1 MTDTTELSKAYEP
14 TEVEARRYAFWLE
27 RNYFRAEAPSDK
39 PPFSIVLPPPN
50 VTGSL
55 HIGHALTATIQDIL
69 TRWKRMSGFNALWLP
84 GTDHAGIATQMVV
97 EKELKKTEGKSRH
110 DLGRE
115 AFLERVWEWKGKFG
129 DRIGEQH
136 RYLGASLD
144 WSRER
149 FTMDEQS
156 SAAVREVFVRLYEE
170 GLMYRA
176 QKLINWCPSCRTA
189 LSDLEV
195 EHQEKNGSIWHIRY
209 PVKDSDR
216 TLTVATTRPE
226 TMLGDTAVAVHP
238 EDERYQDLIGKHVV
252 LPLSGREI
260 PIIADGELV
269 DPKFGTGVVKV
280 TPAHD
285 FNDYQTGLRHK
296 LPMLS
301 ILDDAARMTKE
312 TGKYTGTDRFDARKQ
327 VLADLQELGLLEKEE
342 PHKLSVGTCQRCT
355 TVVEPRLSPQWF
367 VKIEPLAKPAI
378 EAVEQGRTKFVP
390 ESWTNTYFHWM
401 RNIHDWCVSRQ
412 LWWGHQIPA
421 YYCTACSPRLG
432 DDTDLPLDAAT
443 VKVGGVDFARAE
455 PIVAREQPTSCPK
468 CGGATFI
475 QDPDVL
481 DTWFSSALWPFSTL
495 GWPRNTPDLQTFYPT
510 SVMETGHDII
520 FFWVARMM
528 MMGLHFMGDVPFRT
542 VYLHAMVRDEK
553 GEKMSKTKGN
563 VIDPLDV
570 ILGASLDKLAPTLKN
585 KFPQGMPA
593 FGADALR
600 FTLASLTQQGRDIK
614 LSMDR
619 LAGYKAF
626 CNKLWNASR
635 FALMNMGEFTL
646 DERPLKARPLT
657 LADRWILSR
666 LQRATTEARASLE
679 TYGFAEAASTLYQ
692 FLWAEFCDW
701 YIELAKGSLYGTDE
715 QAKDSARAVL
725 VYSLDRILRLLH
737 PFMPFITEEIWQKLP
752 MSRPVDSIMIASYPE
767 PDADLVD
774 EAAEAEMAPVIATIE
789 GLRTLR
795 GESNLSPATKVKAV
809 VQSPDARTRELL
821 ERWRAYLMP
830 LAGLSEVEI
839 GAPGTKPPQAAAF
852 VGTNLEIYVPLA
864 GLIDLDAERD
874 RLRKE
879 IARAEQEAAG
889 VLRKLENPN
898 FVAKAPPDVVEK
910 DRARVEELK
919 ERKAKLQDHL
929 QRIAPEPAM
938 PAAPPSES
946 STPTESVEPTE
957 ADIATEADVATE
969 PTTPPGSA
977 APLETTPPVEGGTEY
992 ETLAESTEEEEAAVA
1007 PAEEKAAPD
1016 AEAEGNVD
1024 LAEELKDELD
1034 AAGGVAEAADPQV
1047 QDALE
1052 KLRAG
1057 TKEGLSPADHH
1068 DLGVAYM
1075 SMGLV
1080 DDAMREFNTA
1090 RAGGDAREAPAAAQV
1105 DAEPEQTVASTA
1117 KAVVKAA
1124 LAAVKKASSI
1134 AKDTVVDAVSAS
1146 DEDEEPA
1153 APAKARPAKKAA
1165 GKKARAAAT
1174 KAPVKAT
1181 GAKGAVTKAPA
1192 KGAAKKAAAKK
1203 APAKGAAKK
1212 ASTQKAAAKK
1222 APAKGAAK
1230 KASTQQAA
1238 AKKAPAKAA
1247 SKKASA
1253 QKAAAKKAPAK
1264 AASKKASAQK
1274 AAAKKASA
1282 KGSAKKAATKK
1293 GAAKKVAAA
1302 SKKPVK
1308 KAAGRK
1314 APAKKRTGAKPK
1326 ARAKARR

>member
-14 TEVEARRYAFWLE
+14 TEVEARLYAFWLE
-27 RNYFRAEAPSDK
+27 RDYFRAAATSDK
-39 PPFSIVLPPPN
+39 PAFSIVLPPPN

-110 DLGRE
+110 DIGRE
-115 AFLERVWEWKGKFG
+115 AFLKRVWEWKGKYG
-129 DRIGEQH
+129 ARIGEQH
-136 RYLGASLD
+136 RFLGASLD

-149 FTMDEQS
+149 FTMDEPS

-195 EHQEKNGSIWHIRY
+195 EHEEKNGSIWHIRY
-209 PVKDSDR
+209 PIKGSDR

-226 TMLGDTAVAVHP
+226 TMLGDTAVAIHP
-238 EDERYQDLIGKHVV
+238 EDERYVGLAGQLVV
-252 LPLSGREI
+252 LPLTGREI
-260 PIIADGELV
+260 PIVADAELV

-296 LPMLS
+296 LPMVS
-301 ILDDAARMTKE
+301 ILDEAARMTKD
-312 TGKYTGTDRFDARKQ
+312 TGKYAGMDRFEARKA
-327 VLADLQELGLLEKEE
+327 VLADLQEQGLLEKEE
-342 PHKLSVGTCQRCT
+342 PHKLSIGACQRCT

-367 VKIEPLAKPAI
+367 IKIEPLARPAI

-390 ESWTNTYFHWM
+390 EAWTNTYFHWM

-421 YYCTACSPRLG
+421 YYCTSCSPRQG
-432 DDTDLPLDAAT
+432 DDTDLPLDAPT

-455 PIVAREQPTSCPK
+455 PIVARTMPESCPK
-468 CGGATFI
+468 CGGKSFI
-475 QDPDVL
+475 QDSDVL

-495 GWPRNTPDLQTFYPT
+495 GWPRDTAELKTFYPT

-553 GEKMSKTKGN
+553 GEKMSKVKGN

-570 ILGASLDKLAPTLKN
+570 ILGAKPEQLNATLKN

-635 FALMNMGEFTL
+635 FALMNMGGYQYDGRSPKEL
-646 DERPLKARPLT
+646 PLT

-666 LQRATTEARASLE
+666 LQRATTEASASLE
-679 TYGFAEAASTLYQ
+679 VYGFAEAASTLYQ
-692 FLWAEFCDW
+692 FLWAELCDW
-701 YIELAKGSLYGTDE
+701 YIELAKGSLYGEDPA
-715 QAKDSARAVL
+715 AKDTTRAVL
-725 VYSLDRILRLLH
+725 VYALDRVLRLIH

-752 MSRPVDSIMIASYPE
+752 MTRPTESIMIAPYPT
-767 PDADLVD
+767 PDTALVD
-774 EAAEAEMAPVIATIE
+774 EAAELEMAPVIAAIE
-789 GLRTLR
+789 GLRTIR

-821 ERWRAYLMP
+821 ERWRGYLLP
-830 LAGLSEVEI
+830 LAGLSDVQV
-839 GAPGTKPPQAAAF
+839 GPPGPKPPQAAAF
-852 VGTNLEIYVPLA
+852 MATNLEIYVPLA
-864 GLIDLDAERD
+864 GLVDLDAERD

-879 IARAEQEAAG
+879 MARSEQEAASI
-889 VLRKLENPN
+889 LRKLENPN

-910 DRARVEELK
+910 DRARVQELK
-919 ERKAKLQDHL
+919 ERKAKLEDHL
-929 QRIAPEPAM
+929 QRIAPEPSM
-938 PAAPPSES
+938 PENL
-946 STPTESVEPTE
+946 PTESSST
-957 ADIATEADVATE
+957 
-969 PTTPPGSA
+969 
-977 APLETTPPVEGGTEY
+977 
-992 ETLAESTEEEEAAVA
+992 STEESASPSQPAQVKVA
-1007 PAEEKAAPD
+1007 PSKEDK
-1016 AEAEGNVD
+1016 GGVD
-1024 LAEELKDELD
+1024 LGQELKGEMGDE
-1034 AAGGVAEAADPQV
+1034 GRVPEEDPQV
-1047 QDALE
+1047 QDALA
-1052 KLRAG
+1052 KLREG
-1057 TKEGLSPADHH
+1057 TKEGLSPTDHH

-1080 DDAMREFNTA
+1080 DDAMREFGKA
-1090 RAGGDAREAPAAAQV
+1090 KEGGDSREAPAKGTASKPARTGGKKAKPQAVAASETTE
-1105 DAEPEQTVASTA
+1105 APA
-1117 KAVVKAA
+1117 KP
-1124 LAAVKKASSI
+1124 AAVKAPKASSE
-1134 AKDTVVDAVSAS
+1134 KPTVAT
-1146 DEDEEPA
+1146 A
-1153 APAKARPAKKAA
+1153 APAKAP
-1165 GKKARAAAT
+1165 
-1174 KAPVKAT
+1174 
-1181 GAKGAVTKAPA
+1181 
-1192 KGAAKKAAAKK
+1192 AKK
-1203 APAKGAAKK
+1203 APAKV
-1212 ASTQKAAAKK
+1212 ASTPAPAKK
-1222 APAKGAAK
+1222 APE
-1230 KASTQQAA
+1230 
-1238 AKKAPAKAA
+1238 KKAPAKAA
-1247 SKKASA
+1247 STKASVKKDSAKAASTKAPAKKGAAAKAAGGKASSKKAAAVKKAAGGKASA
-1253 QKAAAKKAPAK
+1253 KKGAVKKAAGGKASAKKGAAKKAAGRASSKKSAAKKAPVKKAAAKKAGGRAPAK
-1264 AASKKASAQK
+1264 KSSAKK
-1274 AAAKKASA
+1274 AAAKKV
-1282 KGSAKKAATKK
+1282 T
-1293 GAAKKVAAA
+1293 
-1302 SKKPVK
+1302 
-1308 KAAGRK
+1308 R
-1314 APAKKRTGAKPK
+1314 AKPS

>member
-14 TEVEARRYAFWLE
+14 SEVEARWYNHWLE
-27 RNYFRAEAPSDK
+27 RDYFRAEPTSAK

-97 EKELKKTEGKSRH
+97 EKELKKSEGKSRH

-115 AFLERVWEWKGKFG
+115 AFLERVWTWKGKYG
-129 DRIGEQH
+129 ARIGEQH

-195 EHQEKNGSIWHIRY
+195 EHEEKNGSLWHIRY
-209 PVKDSDR
+209 PVKGTDR

-226 TMLGDTAVAVHP
+226 TLLGDTAVAVHP
-238 EDERYQDLIGKHVV
+238 DDPRYADLVGKSVA
-252 LPLSGREI
+252 LPLTDREI

-269 DPKFGTGVVKV
+269 NMEFGTGVVKV

-301 ILDDAARMTKE
+301 ILDEAARMTKD
-312 TGKYTGTDRFDARKQ
+312 TGKYAGLGSSEARTQ
-327 VLADLQELGLLEKEE
+327 VLADLTELGLLEKEE

-367 VKIEPLAKPAI
+367 IKIEPLAKPAI

-421 YYCTACSPRLG
+421 WYCEACSPAGEERS
-432 DDTDLPLDAAT
+432 LDSAA
-443 VKVGGVDFARAE
+443 V
-455 PIVAREQPTSCPK
+455 IVSRTTPESCPK
-468 CGGATFI
+468 CGGTKLV
-475 QDPDVL
+475 QDLDVL

-495 GWPRNTPDLQTFYPT
+495 GWPRQTPELSTFYPT

-553 GEKMSKTKGN
+553 GEKMSKVKGN

-570 ILGASLDKLAPTLKN
+570 ILGAKVDALQPSLRN
-585 KFPQGMPA
+585 RFPQGMPA

-600 FTLASLTQQGRDIK
+600 FTLASATQQGRDIK

-619 LAGYKAF
+619 LGGYKAF

-635 FALMNMGEFTL
+635 FALMNMGDFSL
-646 DERPLKARPLT
+646 DKTPLEGRTLT

-666 LQRATTEARASLE
+666 LQKATQETWASLE
-679 TYGFAEAASTLYQ
+679 VYGFAEAASTLYQ

-701 YIELAKGSLYGTDE
+701 YIELAKGSLYGEDPE
-715 QAKDSARAVL
+715 AKDTTRAVL
-725 VYSLDRILRLLH
+725 VYCLDRILRLMH

-752 MSRPVDSIMIASYPE
+752 MSRPTESICIAAYPE
-767 PDADLVD
+767 LDAARVD
-774 EAAEAEMAPVIATIE
+774 ASAEAQMAPVIAAIE
-789 GLRTLR
+789 GVRTLR
-795 GESNLSPATKVKAV
+795 GESNLPPSAKVKAV
-809 VQSPDARTRELL
+809 VQSPDATTRDLL

-830 LAGLSEVEI
+830 LAGLSEVHVGPP
-839 GAPGTKPPQAAAF
+839 GAKPPQAAAF
-852 VGTNLEIYVPLA
+852 VSGNLEIYVPLA
-864 GLIDLDAERD
+864 GLVDLDAERD
-874 RLRKE
+874 RLKKE
-879 IARAEQEAAG
+879 IARAEQELTS
-889 VLRKLENPN
+889 VQRKLDNPS
-898 FVAKAPPDVVEK
+898 FVARAPPDVVAK
-910 DRARVEELK
+910 DKARVEELQ
-919 ERKAKLQDHL
+919 ERTVKLQDHL
-929 QRIAPEPAM
+929 QRIAPEPPM
-938 PAAPPSES
+938 SEPETPSPLPVSTESETSTLAASES
-946 STPTESVEPTE
+946 AHVK
-957 ADIATEADVATE
+957 VATE
-969 PTTPPGSA
+969 P
-977 APLETTPPVEGGTEY
+977 
-992 ETLAESTEEEEAAVA
+992 
-1007 PAEEKAAPD
+1007 KASKD
-1016 AEAEGNVD
+1016 DVNLGQ
-1024 LAEELKDELD
+1024 ELKGEME
-1034 AAGGVAEAADPQV
+1034 AEAAGEVAQTADPV
-1047 QDALE
+1047 VEDALN
-1052 KLRAG
+1052 KLREG
-1057 TKEGLSPADHH
+1057 TKEGLSAADHH

-1080 DDAMREFNTA
+1080 DDAMREFD
-1090 RAGGDAREAPAAAQV
+1090 RAKEGGDTREAP
-1105 DAEPEQTVASTA
+1105 EGTVKKLAG
-1117 KAVVKAA
+1117 KKAA
-1124 LAAVKKASSI
+1124 SAKK
-1134 AKDTVVDAVSAS
+1134 
-1146 DEDEEPA
+1146 
-1153 APAKARPAKKAA
+1153 APAKKAASAKKAPAKKAASAKKAPAKKAAGKKSAAKKAPAKKAA
-1165 GKKARAAAT
+1165 GKKA
-1174 KAPVKAT
+1174 
-1181 GAKGAVTKAPA
+1181 
-1192 KGAAKKAAAKK
+1192 AAKKATRGKPAAR
-1203 APAKGAAKK
+1203 
-1212 ASTQKAAAKK
+1212 
-1222 APAKGAAK
+1222 
-1230 KASTQQAA
+1230 
-1238 AKKAPAKAA
+1238 
-1247 SKKASA
+1247 
-1253 QKAAAKKAPAK
+1253 
-1264 AASKKASAQK
+1264 
-1274 AAAKKASA
+1274 
-1282 KGSAKKAATKK
+1282 
-1293 GAAKKVAAA
+1293 
-1302 SKKPVK
+1302 
-1308 KAAGRK
+1308 KAAGKKSAVKKGGARK
-1314 APAKKRTGAKPK
+1314 APARKTSAKTAGKKAGAKKSPAK
-1326 ARAKARR
+1326 KTTRGKPAARKARR

>member
-14 TEVEARRYAFWLE
+14 TEVEARLYAFWLE
-27 RNYFRAEAPSDK
+27 RDYFRAAATSDK
-39 PPFSIVLPPPN
+39 PAFSIVLPPPN

-115 AFLERVWEWKGKFG
+115 KFLERVWTWKGKYG
-129 DRIGEQH
+129 ARIGEQH

-149 FTMDEQS
+149 FTMDDQS

-195 EHQEKNGSIWHIRY
+195 EHEEKNGSIWHIRY
-209 PVKDSDR
+209 PIKDSER

-226 TMLGDTAVAVHP
+226 TMLGDTAVAIHP
-238 EDERYQDLIGKHVV
+238 EDERYLGLAGQQVV
-252 LPLSGREI
+252 LPLTGREI
-260 PIIADGELV
+260 PIIADAELV

-301 ILDDAARMTKE
+301 ILDESARMTKD
-312 TGKYTGTDRFDARKQ
+312 TGKYAGMDRFEARKA
-327 VLADLQELGLLEKEE
+327 VLADLQEQGLLEKEE
-342 PHKLSVGTCQRCT
+342 PHKLNVGTCQRCT

-367 VKIEPLAKPAI
+367 VKIEPLARPAI

-421 YYCTACSPRLG
+421 YYCTSCSPRQG
-432 DDTDLPLDAAT
+432 DDTDLPLDAPT

-455 PIVAREQPTSCPK
+455 PIVARTAPEACPK
-468 CGGATFI
+468 CGGKSFI

-495 GWPRNTPDLQTFYPT
+495 GWPRDTAELKTFYPT

-570 ILGASLDKLAPTLKN
+570 ILGAKPEQLNATLKN

-635 FALMNMGEFTL
+635 FALMNMGGGYQYDGRSPKEL
-646 DERPLKARPLT
+646 PLT

-679 TYGFAEAASTLYQ
+679 VYGFAEAASTLYQ
-692 FLWAEFCDW
+692 FLWAELCDW
-701 YIELAKGSLYGTDE
+701 YIELSKPSLYGDDAT
-715 QAKDSARAVL
+715 AKDTTRAVL
-725 VYSLDRILRLLH
+725 VYALDRVLRLMH

-752 MSRPVDSIMIASYPE
+752 MARPTESIMIASYPE
-767 PDADLVD
+767 PDAALVD
-774 EAAEAEMAPVIATIE
+774 EAAESEMAPVIAAIE
-789 GLRTLR
+789 GLRTIR
-795 GESNLSPATKVKAV
+795 GESNLPPATKLKAV

-821 ERWRAYLMP
+821 ERWRGYLLP
-830 LAGLSEVEI
+830 LAGLSDVQVGPP
-839 GAPGTKPPQAAAF
+839 GAKPPQAAAF
-852 VGTNLEIYVPLA
+852 VATNLEIYVPLA

-879 IARAEQEAAG
+879 IARAEQEAAS
-889 VLRKLENPN
+889 VLRKLDNPN

-919 ERKAKLQDHL
+919 ERKAKLEDHL
-929 QRIAPEPAM
+929 QRIAPEPSM
-938 PAAPPSES
+938 PENLPSES
-946 STPTESVEPTE
+946 TTRPDEESASPSEP
-957 ADIATEADVATE
+957 AQVK
-969 PTTPPGSA
+969 
-977 APLETTPPVEGGTEY
+977 
-992 ETLAESTEEEEAAVA
+992 VA
-1007 PAEEKAAPD
+1007 PSKEET
-1016 AEAEGNVD
+1016 GGVD
-1024 LAEELKDELD
+1024 LGQELKGEMGGDE
-1034 AAGGVAEAADPQV
+1034 GQVPQTDPQV
-1047 QDALE
+1047 QDALA
-1052 KLRAG
+1052 KLREG
-1057 TKEGLSPADHH
+1057 TKEGLSPSDHH

-1080 DDAMREFNTA
+1080 DDAMREFGKA
-1090 RAGGDAREAPAAAQV
+1090 KEGGDGREAPA
-1105 DAEPEQTVASTA
+1105 DAPKAEKKPKKA
-1117 KAVVKAA
+1117 KAQADDGAPSATTFPPPTEAPAPV
-1124 LAAVKKASSI
+1124 
-1134 AKDTVVDAVSAS
+1134 AK
-1146 DEDEEPA
+1146 A
-1153 APAKARPAKKAA
+1153 APAKKPAAPKPTPPGGVAAKKAGADVAPPGAEFEVKAPTKKAPAKPADSAPAKKA
-1165 GKKARAAAT
+1165 
-1174 KAPVKAT
+1174 
-1181 GAKGAVTKAPA
+1181 GAKSAGKAPA
-1192 KGAAKKAAAKK
+1192 KKAGAKSTGKAATKKAGAKSTGKAAAKK
-1203 APAKGAAKK
+1203 AGAKSAGKAPAKKAGAKSAGKAAAKK
-1212 ASTQKAAAKK
+1212 GATAKKATGKVAAKKGALKKSAGKAAKKGAPAKK
-1222 APAKGAAK
+1222 APAKSAGKKTGGKATAK
-1230 KASTQQAA
+1230 KASAR
-1238 AKKAPAKAA
+1238 
-1247 SKKASA
+1247 
-1253 QKAAAKKAPAK
+1253 KAAAKKV
-1264 AASKKASAQK
+1264 
-1274 AAAKKASA
+1274 
-1282 KGSAKKAATKK
+1282 T
-1293 GAAKKVAAA
+1293 
-1302 SKKPVK
+1302 
-1308 KAAGRK
+1308 R
-1314 APAKKRTGAKPK
+1314 AKPS

>member
-39 PPFSIVLPPPN
+39 PPFSMVLPPPN

-69 TRWKRMSGFNALWLP
+69 IRWKRMSGFNALWLP

-97 EKELKKTEGKSRH
+97 ERELKQTEGKSRH

-129 DRIGEQH
+129 ARIGEQH

-176 QKLINWCPSCRTA
+176 QKLINWCPSCHTA

-209 PVKDSDR
+209 PVKDTDR

-260 PIIADGELV
+260 PIIADAELV

-301 ILDDAARMTKE
+301 ILDESARMTKE
-312 TGKYTGTDRFDARKQ
+312 TGKYAGMDRFEARKQ
-327 VLADLQELGLLEKEE
+327 VLADLQEQGLLEKEE
-342 PHKLSVGTCQRCT
+342 PHKLSVGTCQRST

-432 DDTDLPLDAAT
+432 DDTDLPLDSAT

-455 PIVAREQPTSCPK
+455 PIVAREQPSSCPK

-553 GEKMSKTKGN
+553 GEKMSKTKKN

-570 ILGASLDKLAPTLKN
+570 ILGAPADKLEPTLRN

-619 LAGYKAF
+619 MAGYKAF

-635 FALMNMGEFTL
+635 FALMNMGEFAL
-646 DERPLKARPLT
+646 DERPLKERPLT

-752 MSRPVDSIMIASYPE
+752 MSRSVDSIMIASYPE

-774 EAAEAEMAPVIATIE
+774 EAAEAEMAPVIASIE
-789 GLRTLR
+789 GLRTIR

-830 LAGLSEVEI
+830 LAGLSDVEI

-879 IARAEQEAAG
+879 IARTEQEAAG

-946 STPTESVEPTE
+946 SKPTESVEPTE

-969 PTTPPGSA
+969 PITPPESP
-977 APLETTPPVEGGTEY
+977 APLETPPPAEGGAEY
-992 ETLAESTEEEEAAVA
+992 ETLAESTEEEEAAAA
-1007 PAEEKAAPD
+1007 PAEVKAAPD

-1024 LAEELKDELD
+1024 LAEELKDELE
-1034 AAGGVAEAADPQV
+1034 AVGGVPEAADPQV
-1047 QDALE
+1047 QEALE

-1090 RAGGDAREAPAAAQV
+1090 RAGGDAREVPAA
-1105 DAEPEQTVASTA
+1105 EQTVASTA
-1117 KAVVKAA
+1117 KAVVKAT

-1134 AKDTVVDAVSAS
+1134 AKDTVVEAVSAS
-1146 DEDEEPA
+1146 GEDEEPA

-1165 GKKARAAAT
+1165 GKKAPAAAK
-1174 KAPVKAT
+1174 KAPAQKAA
-1181 GAKGAVTKAPA
+1181 GAKGAAKKAAAKKAPAKKAPAKAASKKSAAKKAPA

-1203 APAKGAAKK
+1203 APAKVA
-1212 ASTQKAAAKK
+1212 
-1222 APAKGAAK
+1222 
-1230 KASTQQAA
+1230 
-1238 AKKAPAKAA
+1238 
-1247 SKKASA
+1247 
-1253 QKAAAKKAPAK
+1253 
-1264 AASKKASAQK
+1264 
-1274 AAAKKASA
+1274 
-1282 KGSAKKAATKK
+1282 AKKAATKK
-1293 GAAKKVAAA
+1293 GAAKKIAAA

-1314 APAKKRTGAKPK
+1314 APAKKGTGAKPK

>member
-14 TEVEARRYAFWLE
+14 TEVEARCYAFWLE
-27 RNYFRAEAPSDK
+27 KNYFRAEATSDK
-39 PPFSIVLPPPN
+39 PAFSIVLPPPN

-110 DLGRE
+110 DLGRAE
-115 AFLERVWEWKGKFG
+115 FLERVWEWKARYGA
-129 DRIGEQH
+129 RIGEQH
-136 RYLGASLD
+136 RFLGASLD

-149 FTMDEQS
+149 FTMDETS

-195 EHQEKNGSIWHIRY
+195 EHEEKNGSIWHIRY

-226 TMLGDTAVAVHP
+226 TMLGDTAVAIHP
-238 EDERYQDLIGKHVV
+238 EDARYTGLAGQQVV
-252 LPLSGREI
+252 LPLTGREI
-260 PIIADGELV
+260 PIIADAELV

-296 LPMLS
+296 LPMLT
-301 ILDDAARMTKE
+301 ILDDSARMSKE
-312 TGKYTGTDRFDARKQ
+312 TGKYSGMDRYEARKQ
-327 VLADLQELGLLEKEE
+327 VLADLTEQGLLEKEE
-342 PHKLSVGTCQRCT
+342 PHKLSVGTCQRCA

-390 ESWTNTYFHWM
+390 ESWTNTFFHWM

-421 YYCTACSPRLG
+421 YYCTTCSPRQG
-432 DDTDLPLDAAT
+432 DDTDLPLDAPT

-455 PIVAREQPTSCPK
+455 PIVSREQPAACPQ
-468 CGGATFI
+468 CGGASFV

-481 DTWFSSALWPFSTL
+481 DTWFSSGLWPFSTL
-495 GWPRNTPDLQTFYPT
+495 GWPRETPELKTFYPT

-563 VIDPLDV
+563 VIDPLDIV
-570 ILGASLDKLAPTLKN
+570 LGATADKLAPTLKN

-614 LSMDR
+614 LSLDR

-626 CNKLWNASR
+626 SNKLWNASR
-635 FALMNMGEFTL
+635 FALMNMGDFQL
-646 DERPLKARPLT
+646 DSRPLNERSLT

-666 LQRATTEARASLE
+666 LQRATTETRTALDA
-679 TYGFAEAASTLYQ
+679 YGFAEAASTLYQ

-701 YIELAKGSLYGTDE
+701 YIELAKGSLYGEDLG
-715 QAKDSARAVL
+715 AKDSTRAVL
-725 VYSLDRILRLLH
+725 VYCLDRILRLLH

-752 MSRPVDSIMIASYPE
+752 MPRPTESIMIAPYPE
-767 PDADLVD
+767 PDTALVD
-774 EAAEAEMAPVIATIE
+774 EAAEAEMAPVIAAIE

-809 VQSPDARTRELL
+809 IQSSDARTRELL

-830 LAGLSEVEI
+830 LAGLSEVQV
-839 GAPGTKPPQAAAF
+839 GAPGAKPPQAAAF
-852 VGTNLEIYVPLA
+852 VGANLEIYVPLA
-864 GLIDLDAERD
+864 GLVDLDAERE

-929 QRIAPEPAM
+929 QRIAPEPPM
-938 PAAPPSES
+938 PESTPSES
-946 STPTESVEPTE
+946 STPSTQESVSP
-957 ADIATEADVATE
+957 
-969 PTTPPGSA
+969 SA
-977 APLETTPPVEGGTEY
+977 PAQVK
-992 ETLAESTEEEEAAVA
+992 VA
-1007 PAEEKAAPD
+1007 PAQD
-1016 AEAEGNVD
+1016 VTGGVD
-1024 LAEELKDELD
+1024 LGQELKGELGD
-1034 AAGGVAEAADPQV
+1034 SATAPEASDTQV
-1047 QDALE
+1047 EDALA
-1052 KLRAG
+1052 KLREG

-1075 SMGLV
+1075 TMGLV
-1080 DDAMREFNTA
+1080 DDAMREFN
-1090 RAGGDAREAPAAAQV
+1090 RAKEGGDAREASATDAPAMPATSASEDDEDSAPAKVQGDKLAKQAQV
-1105 DAEPEQTVASTA
+1105 QKPERPAKKSSAPVKVQGDKLGKQAESQESEV
-1117 KAVVKAA
+1117 
-1124 LAAVKKASSI
+1124 AAVKTA
-1134 AKDTVVDAVSAS
+1134 AAP
-1146 DEDEEPA
+1146 EQA
-1153 APAKARPAKKAA
+1153 APAKTSAAPAKKAA
-1165 GKKARAAAT
+1165 SAKT
-1174 KAPVKAT
+1174 MAP
-1181 GAKGAVTKAPA
+1181 
-1192 KGAAKKAAAKK
+1192 AKKAAAKK
-1203 APAKGAAKK
+1203 KAAAAKK
-1212 ASTQKAAAKK
+1212 VPAKKAAAKK
-1222 APAKGAAK
+1222 GAA
-1230 KASTQQAA
+1230 
-1238 AKKAPAKAA
+1238 
-1247 SKKASA
+1247 
-1253 QKAAAKKAPAK
+1253 
-1264 AASKKASAQK
+1264 
-1274 AAAKKASA
+1274 
-1282 KGSAKKAATKK
+1282 KK
-1293 GAAKKVAAA
+1293 GAAKKVVGKAAA
-1302 SKKPVK
+1302 KKAVAKKAPAKKGAAAK

-1314 APAKKRTGAKPK
+1314 APAKRASAKKAAAKKATRAKPT

>member
-27 RNYFRAEAPSDK
+27 RDYFRAEPTSDK
-39 PPFSIVLPPPN
+39 PAFSIVLPPPN

-110 DLGRE
+110 DLGR
-115 AFLERVWEWKGKFG
+115 AKFLERVWEWKAKYGA
-129 DRIGEQH
+129 RIGEQH
-136 RYLGASLD
+136 RFLGASLD

-195 EHQEKNGSIWHIRY
+195 EHEEKNGSIWHIRY
-209 PVKDSDR
+209 PVKDTER

-252 LPLSGREI
+252 LPLTGREI
-260 PIIADGELV
+260 PIIADAELV

-296 LPMLS
+296 LPMLT

-312 TGKYTGTDRFDARKQ
+312 TGKYAGVDRFEARKQ
-327 VLADLQELGLLEKEE
+327 VLADLTEQGLLEKEE
-342 PHKLSVGTCQRCT
+342 PHKLSVGTCQRCS

-390 ESWTNTYFHWM
+390 ESWTNTFFHWM

-421 YYCTACSPRLG
+421 YYCTTCSPRQG
-432 DDTDLPLDAAT
+432 DDTDLALDAPT

-455 PIVAREQPTSCPK
+455 PIVAREQPKACPK
-468 CGGATFI
+468 CGGASFI

-481 DTWFSSALWPFSTL
+481 DTWFSSGLWPFSTL
-495 GWPRNTPDLQTFYPT
+495 GWPRATPELKTFYPT

-553 GEKMSKTKGN
+553 GEKMAKTKGN
-563 VIDPLDV
+563 VIDPLDIV
-570 ILGASLDKLAPTLKN
+570 LGAPADKLPAMLRN
-585 KFPQGMPA
+585 KFPQGMPP

-614 LSMDR
+614 LSVER
-619 LAGYKAF
+619 LSGYKAF

-635 FALMNMGEFTL
+635 FALMNMGEFQL
-646 DERPLKARPLT
+646 DSRPLTERKLT

-666 LQRATTEARASLE
+666 LQRATTETRAALDA
-679 TYGFAEAASTLYQ
+679 YGFAEAASTLYQ

-701 YIELAKGSLYGTDE
+701 YIELAKGSLYGEDPE
-715 QAKDSARAVL
+715 AKDSTRAVL

-752 MSRPVDSIMIASYPE
+752 MSRPTDSIMIASYPE
-767 PDADLVD
+767 PDAALLD
-774 EAAEAEMAPVIATIE
+774 EAAEAEMAPVVAAIE

-795 GESNLSPATKVKAV
+795 GESNLPPATKVKAFI
-809 VQSPDARTRELL
+809 QSPDARTRELL
-821 ERWRAYLMP
+821 ERWRGYLMP
-830 LAGLSEVEI
+830 LAGLSEVQV
-839 GAPGTKPPQAAAF
+839 GAPGAKPPQAAAF
-852 VGTNLEIYVPLA
+852 VGSNLEIYVPLA

-910 DRARVEELK
+910 DRARVEELN

-929 QRIAPEPAM
+929 QRIAPEPSM
-938 PAAPPSES
+938 PEHVPSES
-946 STPTESVEPTE
+946 STPSESNTPSTEDNRLPSAPAQVKVAPTQE
-957 ADIATEADVATE
+957 EKGGVDLGQELKGEMGDS
-969 PTTPPGSA
+969 GA
-977 APLETTPPVEGGTEY
+977 APE
-992 ETLAESTEEEEAAVA
+992 
-1007 PAEEKAAPD
+1007 APD
-1016 AEAEGNVD
+1016 T
-1024 LAEELKDELD
+1024 
-1034 AAGGVAEAADPQV
+1034 QV
-1047 QDALE
+1047 QDALA
-1052 KLRAG
+1052 KLREG
-1057 TKEGLSPADHH
+1057 TREGLSAADHH

-1080 DDAMREFNTA
+1080 DDAMREFN
-1090 RAGGDAREAPAAAQV
+1090 RAKEGGEVREAPA
-1105 DAEPEQTVASTA
+1105 TVAEAAPAAEQALAKRKAAAKSKPSAPAKVQGDKLAAPAQAREPASPA
-1117 KAVVKAA
+1117 KAKQSSAPAKVHGDK
-1124 LAAVKKASSI
+1124 LAV
-1134 AKDTVVDAVSAS
+1134 T
-1146 DEDEEPA
+1146 A
-1153 APAKARPAKKAA
+1153 APAKKAAAPAKKASAPAKKAA
-1165 GKKARAAAT
+1165 GKKAEAPAKKASAKNAPAKKAAVKKAAAKKT
-1174 KAPVKAT
+1174 A
-1181 GAKGAVTKAPA
+1181 GKAPA
-1192 KGAAKKAAAKK
+1192 KKAPAKKAAAKK
-1203 APAKGAAKK
+1203 GAA
-1212 ASTQKAAAKK
+1212 A
-1222 APAKGAAK
+1222 
-1230 KASTQQAA
+1230 
-1238 AKKAPAKAA
+1238 
-1247 SKKASA
+1247 
-1253 QKAAAKKAPAK
+1253 
-1264 AASKKASAQK
+1264 
-1274 AAAKKASA
+1274 
-1282 KGSAKKAATKK
+1282 
-1293 GAAKKVAAA
+1293 
-1302 SKKPVK
+1302 K

-1314 APAKKRTGAKPK
+1314 APAKKAPAKKAPAKKATRAKPS

>member
-27 RNYFRAEAPSDK
+27 RGYFRAEATSDK
-39 PPFSIVLPPPN
+39 PAFSIVLPPPN

-97 EKELKKTEGKSRH
+97 EKELKKAEGKSRH

-115 AFLERVWEWKGKFG
+115 AFLERVWTWKGKYG
-129 DRIGEQH
+129 ARIGEQH

-195 EHQEKNGSIWHIRY
+195 EHEEKAGTIWHIRY
-209 PVKDSDR
+209 PIKDSDR

-226 TMLGDTAVAVHP
+226 TMLGDTAVAIHP
-238 EDERYQDLIGKHVV
+238 DDERYQGLVGKFVV

-260 PIIADGELV
+260 PIIADAELV

-296 LPMLS
+296 LPMMS
-301 ILDDAARMTKE
+301 ILDESARMTKD
-312 TGKYTGTDRFDARKQ
+312 TGKYAGMDRFEARKA
-327 VLADLQELGLLEKEE
+327 VLADLQEQGLLEKEE
-342 PHKLSVGTCQRCT
+342 PHKLNVGTCQRSS

-367 VKIEPLAKPAI
+367 VKIEPLARPAI

-390 ESWTNTYFHWM
+390 ESWTQTYFHWM

-421 YYCTACSPRLG
+421 YYCTSCSPRLG
-432 DDTDLPLDAAT
+432 DDTDLPLDAPT

-455 PIVAREQPTSCPK
+455 PVVARTAPEACAK
-468 CGGATFI
+468 CGGKSFI

-495 GWPRNTPDLQTFYPT
+495 GWPRDTAELKTFYPT

-528 MMGLHFMGDVPFRT
+528 MMGLHFMGDVPFHT

-553 GEKMSKTKGN
+553 GDKMSKTKGN

-570 ILGASLDKLAPTLKN
+570 ILGAKPENLSATLKN

-635 FALMNMGEFTL
+635 FALMNMGEFQYDGRSPKDL
-646 DERPLKARPLT
+646 PLT

-666 LQRATTEARASLE
+666 LQRATRDAQASLE
-679 TYGFAEAASTLYQ
+679 TYSFAEAASTLYQ
-692 FLWAEFCDW
+692 FLWAELCDW
-701 YIELAKGSLYGTDE
+701 YIELAKPALYGDDPA
-715 QAKDSARAVL
+715 AKDTTRAVL
-725 VYSLDRILRLLH
+725 VYALDRVLRLMH

-752 MSRPVDSIMIASYPE
+752 MSRPTESIMIASYPE
-767 PDADLVD
+767 PDLALLD
-774 EAAEAEMAPVIATIE
+774 EAAESEMAPVIAAIE
-789 GLRTLR
+789 GLRTIR
-795 GESNLSPATKVKAV
+795 GESNLPPATKLKAV

-821 ERWRAYLMP
+821 ERWRGYLLP
-830 LAGLSEVEI
+830 LAGLSDVQVGPP
-839 GAPGTKPPQAAAF
+839 GAKPPQAAAF
-852 VGTNLEIYVPLA
+852 VATNLEIYVPLA

-879 IARAEQEAAG
+879 IARAEQEAAS

-910 DRARVEELK
+910 DRARVAELK
-919 ERKAKLQDHL
+919 ERKAKLEDHL
-929 QRIAPEPAM
+929 QRIAPEPSM
-938 PAAPPSES
+938 PENLPSES
-946 STPTESVEPTE
+946 ST
-957 ADIATEADVATE
+957 
-969 PTTPPGSA
+969 
-977 APLETTPPVEGGTEY
+977 
-992 ETLAESTEEEEAAVA
+992 STEESVSPSEPAQVKVA
-1007 PAEEKAAPD
+1007 PTKEEK
-1016 AEAEGNVD
+1016 GGVD
-1024 LAEELKDELD
+1024 LGQELKGELGDE
-1034 AAGGVAEAADPQV
+1034 GRVPEEDPQV
-1047 QDALE
+1047 QAALE
-1052 KLRAG
+1052 KLREG
-1057 TKEGLSPADHH
+1057 TKEGLSPSDHH

-1080 DDAMREFNTA
+1080 DDAMREFGKA
-1090 RAGGDAREAPAAAQV
+1090 KEGGDAREVPAG
-1105 DAEPEQTVASTA
+1105 S
-1117 KAVVKAA
+1117 
-1124 LAAVKKASSI
+1124 
-1134 AKDTVVDAVSAS
+1134 
-1146 DEDEEPA
+1146 A
-1153 APAKARPAKKAA
+1153 APSKSERPAKKKTKPVVAEAA
-1165 GKKARAAAT
+1165 ESPAT
-1174 KAPVKAT
+1174 
-1181 GAKGAVTKAPA
+1181 VT
-1192 KGAAKKAAAKK
+1192 
-1203 APAKGAAKK
+1203 
-1212 ASTQKAAAKK
+1212 
-1222 APAKGAAK
+1222 
-1230 KASTQQAA
+1230 
-1238 AKKAPAKAA
+1238 
-1247 SKKASA
+1247 
-1253 QKAAAKKAPAK
+1253 
-1264 AASKKASAQK
+1264 K

-1282 KGSAKKAATKK
+1282 EDSGAAATKAEAAVAETPAKSGGGAKSSGKAAAKLGAGAKASGNVTTTAGAGAKAGGKGATTAGAGAKAGGKGAATAGAGAKAGGKSATKSGAGAKAGGKGAAKLGAGAKAGGKGAAKLGAGAKAGSKSAMKSGAGAKGSAKKGAGTKAGGKASAKKAAGKASSGKAVAKKFGAK
-1293 GAAKKVAAA
+1293 GAAKKA
-1302 SKKPVK
+1302 PVK
-1308 KAAGRK
+1308 VGKKAGGK
-1314 APAKKRTGAKPK
+1314 APAKKVSARKAAAKKVTRAKPS

>member
-14 TEVEARRYAFWLE
+14 TEVEARLYALWLE
-27 RNYFRAEAPSDK
+27 RGYFRAAATSDK
-39 PPFSIVLPPPN
+39 PAFSIVLPPPN

-115 AFLERVWEWKGKFG
+115 AFLKRVWEWKGKYG
-129 DRIGEQH
+129 ARIGEQH
-136 RYLGASLD
+136 RFLGASLD

-149 FTMDEQS
+149 FTMDDQS

-195 EHQEKNGSIWHIRY
+195 EHEEKNGSIWHIRY
-209 PVKDSDR
+209 PIKDSER

-226 TMLGDTAVAVHP
+226 TMLGDTAVAIHP
-238 EDERYQDLIGKHVV
+238 EDERYLGLAGQLVV
-252 LPLSGREI
+252 LPLTGREI
-260 PIIADGELV
+260 PIIADAELV

-296 LPMLS
+296 LPMVS
-301 ILDDAARMTKE
+301 ILDEAARMTKD
-312 TGKYTGTDRFDARKQ
+312 TGKYAGMDRFEARKA
-327 VLADLQELGLLEKEE
+327 VLADLQEQGLLEKEE
-342 PHKLSVGTCQRCT
+342 PHKLSIGTCQRCT

-367 VKIEPLAKPAI
+367 IKIEPLARPAI

-390 ESWTNTYFHWM
+390 ETWTNTYFHWM

-421 YYCTACSPRLG
+421 YYCTSCSPRQG
-432 DDTDLPLDAAT
+432 DDTDLPLDAPT

-455 PIVAREQPTSCPK
+455 PIVSRTTPESCPK
-468 CGGATFI
+468 CGGKSFI
-475 QDPDVL
+475 QDSDVL

-495 GWPRNTPDLQTFYPT
+495 GWPRDTAELKTFYPT

-553 GEKMSKTKGN
+553 GEKMSKVKGN
-563 VIDPLDV
+563 VIDPLDI
-570 ILGASLDKLAPTLKN
+570 ILGAKPEQLNATLKN

-635 FALMNMGEFTL
+635 FALMNMGEYQYDGRSPKEL
-646 DERPLKARPLT
+646 PLT

-666 LQRATTEARASLE
+666 LQRATTEASASLE
-679 TYGFAEAASTLYQ
+679 VYGFAEAASTLYQ
-692 FLWAEFCDW
+692 FLWAELCDW
-701 YIELAKGSLYGTDE
+701 YIELAKGSLYGEDPA
-715 QAKDSARAVL
+715 AKDTTRAVL
-725 VYSLDRILRLLH
+725 VYALDRVLRLIH

-752 MSRPVDSIMIASYPE
+752 MTRPTESIMIAPYPT
-767 PDADLVD
+767 PDTALVD
-774 EAAEAEMAPVIATIE
+774 EAAESEMAPVIAAIE
-789 GLRTLR
+789 GLRTIR

-821 ERWRAYLMP
+821 ERWRGYLLP
-830 LAGLSEVEI
+830 LAGLSDVQV
-839 GAPGTKPPQAAAF
+839 GPPGPKPPQAAAF
-852 VGTNLEIYVPLA
+852 MATNLEIYVPLA
-864 GLIDLDAERD
+864 GLVDLDAERD

-879 IARAEQEAAG
+879 MARSEQEAASI
-889 VLRKLENPN
+889 LRKLENPN

-910 DRARVEELK
+910 DRARVLELK
-919 ERKAKLQDHL
+919 ERKAKLEDHL
-929 QRIAPEPAM
+929 QRIAPEPSM
-938 PAAPPSES
+938 PEIL
-946 STPTESVEPTE
+946 PTESSST
-957 ADIATEADVATE
+957 
-969 PTTPPGSA
+969 
-977 APLETTPPVEGGTEY
+977 
-992 ETLAESTEEEEAAVA
+992 STEESESASPSEPAQVKVA
-1007 PAEEKAAPD
+1007 PKEDK
-1016 AEAEGNVD
+1016 GGVD
-1024 LAEELKDELD
+1024 LGRELKGEMGDE
-1034 AAGGVAEAADPQV
+1034 GRVPEEDPQV
-1047 QDALE
+1047 QDALA
-1052 KLRAG
+1052 KLREG
-1057 TKEGLSPADHH
+1057 TKEGLSPTDHH

-1080 DDAMREFNTA
+1080 DDAMREFGKA
-1090 RAGGDAREAPAAAQV
+1090 KEGGDAREAPADGAASKP
-1105 DAEPEQTVASTA
+1105 ARTVAKKA
-1117 KAVVKAA
+1117 KAQASEAPANPAAPKAPKAPKASTEKPTVATAAPVKAPA
-1124 LAAVKKASSI
+1124 KPAAKKAPSAKSASTQAPAKKGAAAKKGAPAKAAGAKSSAKKGAAVKKA
-1134 AKDTVVDAVSAS
+1134 AS
-1146 DEDEEPA
+1146 V
-1153 APAKARPAKKAA
+1153 KKAA
-1165 GKKARAAAT
+1165 GGKASAKKGAAKKSAGKASAKKGVAK
-1174 KAPVKAT
+1174 KAPVKKAA
-1181 GAKGAVTKAPA
+1181 AKKAGGRAPA
-1192 KGAAKKAAAKK
+1192 KKKASAKKAAAKK
-1203 APAKGAAKK
+1203 V
-1212 ASTQKAAAKK
+1212 T
-1222 APAKGAAK
+1222 
-1230 KASTQQAA
+1230 
-1238 AKKAPAKAA
+1238 
-1247 SKKASA
+1247 
-1253 QKAAAKKAPAK
+1253 
-1264 AASKKASAQK
+1264 
-1274 AAAKKASA
+1274 
-1282 KGSAKKAATKK
+1282 
-1293 GAAKKVAAA
+1293 
-1302 SKKPVK
+1302 
-1308 KAAGRK
+1308 R
-1314 APAKKRTGAKPK
+1314 AKPS

>member
-14 TEVEARRYAFWLE
+14 SEVEARLYAFWLE
-27 RNYFRAEAPSDK
+27 RDYFRAAATSDK
-39 PPFSIVLPPPN
+39 PAFSIVLPPPN

-69 TRWKRMSGFNALWLP
+69 TRWKRMSGHNALWLP

-115 AFLERVWEWKGKFG
+115 KFLERVWTWKGKYG
-129 DRIGEQH
+129 ARIGEQH

-149 FTMDEQS
+149 FTMDDQS

-195 EHQEKNGSIWHIRY
+195 EHEEKNGSIWHIRY
-209 PVKDSDR
+209 PIKDSER

-226 TMLGDTAVAVHP
+226 TMLGDTAVAIHP
-238 EDERYQDLIGKHVV
+238 EDERYLGLAGQQVV
-252 LPLSGREI
+252 LPLTGREI
-260 PIIADGELV
+260 PIIADAELV

-301 ILDDAARMTKE
+301 ILDESARMTKD
-312 TGKYTGTDRFDARKQ
+312 TGKYAGMDRFEARKA
-327 VLADLQELGLLEKEE
+327 VLADLQEQGLLEKEE
-342 PHKLSVGTCQRCT
+342 PHKLNVGTCQRCT

-367 VKIEPLAKPAI
+367 VKIEPLARPAI

-421 YYCTACSPRLG
+421 YYCTSCSPRQG
-432 DDTDLPLDAAT
+432 DDTDLPLDAPT

-455 PIVAREQPTSCPK
+455 PIVARTAPEACPK
-468 CGGATFI
+468 CGGKSFI

-495 GWPRNTPDLQTFYPT
+495 GWPRDTAELKTFYPT

-570 ILGASLDKLAPTLKN
+570 ILGAKPEQLNATLKN

-635 FALMNMGEFTL
+635 FALMNMGGGYQYDGRSPKEL
-646 DERPLKARPLT
+646 PLT

-679 TYGFAEAASTLYQ
+679 VYGFAEAASTLYQ
-692 FLWAEFCDW
+692 FLWAELCDW
-701 YIELAKGSLYGTDE
+701 YIELSKPSLYGDDAT
-715 QAKDSARAVL
+715 AKDTTRAVL
-725 VYSLDRILRLLH
+725 VYALDRVLRLMH

-752 MSRPVDSIMIASYPE
+752 MSRPTESIMIASYPE
-767 PDADLVD
+767 PDPALVD
-774 EAAEAEMAPVIATIE
+774 EAAESEMAPVIAAIE
-789 GLRTLR
+789 GLRTIR
-795 GESNLSPATKVKAV
+795 GESNLPPATKLKAV

-821 ERWRAYLMP
+821 ERWRGYLLP
-830 LAGLSEVEI
+830 LAGLSEVQVGPP
-839 GAPGTKPPQAAAF
+839 GAKPPQAAAF
-852 VGTNLEIYVPLA
+852 VATNLEIYVPLA
-864 GLIDLDAERD
+864 GLIDLDAERE

-879 IARAEQEAAG
+879 IARAEQEAAS
-889 VLRKLENPN
+889 VLRKLDNPN

-919 ERKAKLQDHL
+919 ERKAKLEDHL
-929 QRIAPEPAM
+929 QRIAPEPSM
-938 PAAPPSES
+938 PENLPSES
-946 STPTESVEPTE
+946 TTSPEESASPSEP
-957 ADIATEADVATE
+957 AQVK
-969 PTTPPGSA
+969 
-977 APLETTPPVEGGTEY
+977 
-992 ETLAESTEEEEAAVA
+992 VA
-1007 PAEEKAAPD
+1007 PSKQET
-1016 AEAEGNVD
+1016 GGID
-1024 LAEELKDELD
+1024 LGQELKGEMGGDE
-1034 AAGGVAEAADPQV
+1034 GQVPQTDPQV
-1047 QDALE
+1047 QDALA
-1052 KLRAG
+1052 KLREG
-1057 TKEGLSPADHH
+1057 TKEGLSPSDHH

-1080 DDAMREFNTA
+1080 DDAMREFGKA
-1090 RAGGDAREAPAAAQV
+1090 KEGGDGREAPA
-1105 DAEPEQTVASTA
+1105 DAPKAEKKPKKA
-1117 KAVVKAA
+1117 KAQAA
-1124 LAAVKKASSI
+1124 ASSTE
-1134 AKDTVVDAVSAS
+1134 APSATTFPPPT
-1146 DEDEEPA
+1146 E
-1153 APAKARPAKKAA
+1153 APA
-1165 GKKARAAAT
+1165 
-1174 KAPVKAT
+1174 PV
-1181 GAKGAVTKAPA
+1181 
-1192 KGAAKKAAAKK
+1192 AKK
-1203 APAKGAAKK
+1203 APAKKPTPPGGSSAKKAGADVAPPGAESVVKAPAKKVGAKPADKAPAKKAGAKAATQKAGAKSAGKAPAKKAGAKAASKAAAKKGAAKK
-1212 ASTQKAAAKK
+1212 SAGKAAAKKSAGKAAKKGAPAKK
-1222 APAKGAAK
+1222 APAKSAGKKAGGKATAK
-1230 KASTQQAA
+1230 KV
-1238 AKKAPAKAA
+1238 
-1247 SKKASA
+1247 SA
-1253 QKAAAKKAPAK
+1253 RKAAAKKV
-1264 AASKKASAQK
+1264 
-1274 AAAKKASA
+1274 
-1282 KGSAKKAATKK
+1282 T
-1293 GAAKKVAAA
+1293 
-1302 SKKPVK
+1302 
-1308 KAAGRK
+1308 R
-1314 APAKKRTGAKPK
+1314 AKPS

>member
-14 TEVEARRYAFWLE
+14 TEVEARLYAFWLE
-27 RNYFRAEAPSDK
+27 RDYFRAAAPSDK
-39 PPFSIVLPPPN
+39 PAFSIVLPPPN

-115 AFLERVWEWKGKFG
+115 AFLKRVWEWKGKYG
-129 DRIGEQH
+129 ARIGEQH

-149 FTMDEQS
+149 FTMDEPS

-195 EHQEKNGSIWHIRY
+195 EHEEKNGSIWHIRY
-209 PVKDSDR
+209 PIKDSER

-226 TMLGDTAVAVHP
+226 TMLGDTAVAIHP
-238 EDERYQDLIGKHVV
+238 EDERYLGLAGQLVV
-252 LPLSGREI
+252 LPLTGREI
-260 PIIADGELV
+260 PIIADAELV

-296 LPMLS
+296 LPMVS
-301 ILDDAARMTKE
+301 ILDEAARMTKD
-312 TGKYTGTDRFDARKQ
+312 TGKYAGMDRFEARKA
-327 VLADLQELGLLEKEE
+327 VLADLQEQGLLEKEE
-342 PHKLSVGTCQRCT
+342 PHKLSIGTCQRCT

-367 VKIEPLAKPAI
+367 IKIEPLARPAI

-390 ESWTNTYFHWM
+390 EAWTNTYFHWM

-421 YYCTACSPRLG
+421 YYCTSCSPRQG
-432 DDTDLPLDAAT
+432 DDTDLPLDAPT

-455 PIVAREQPTSCPK
+455 PIVSRTTPESCPK
-468 CGGATFI
+468 CGGKTFI
-475 QDPDVL
+475 QDSDVL

-495 GWPRNTPDLQTFYPT
+495 GWPRDTAELKTFYPT

-553 GEKMSKTKGN
+553 GEKMSKVKGN

-570 ILGASLDKLAPTLKN
+570 ILGAKPEQLNATLKN

-635 FALMNMGEFTL
+635 FALMNMGEYQYDGRSPKEL
-646 DERPLKARPLT
+646 PLT

-666 LQRATTEARASLE
+666 LQRATTEASASLE
-679 TYGFAEAASTLYQ
+679 VYGFAEAASTLYQ
-692 FLWAEFCDW
+692 FLWAELCDW
-701 YIELAKGSLYGTDE
+701 YIELAKGSLYGEDPA
-715 QAKDSARAVL
+715 AKDTTRAVL
-725 VYSLDRILRLLH
+725 VYALDRVLRLIH

-752 MSRPVDSIMIASYPE
+752 MTRPTESIMIAPYPT
-767 PDADLVD
+767 PDTALVD
-774 EAAEAEMAPVIATIE
+774 EAAESEMAPVIAAIE
-789 GLRTLR
+789 GLRTIR
-795 GESNLSPATKVKAV
+795 GESNLSPATKLKAV

-821 ERWRAYLMP
+821 ERWRGYLLP
-830 LAGLSEVEI
+830 LAGLSDVQV
-839 GAPGTKPPQAAAF
+839 GPPGPKPPQAAAF
-852 VGTNLEIYVPLA
+852 MATNLEIYVPLA
-864 GLIDLDAERD
+864 GLVDLDAERD

-879 IARAEQEAAG
+879 MARSEQEAASI
-889 VLRKLENPN
+889 LRKLENPN

-910 DRARVEELK
+910 DRARVLELK
-919 ERKAKLQDHL
+919 ERKAKLEDHL
-929 QRIAPEPAM
+929 QRIAPEPSM
-938 PAAPPSES
+938 PENLPTEN
-946 STPTESVEPTE
+946 STPTEESESASPSEP
-957 ADIATEADVATE
+957 AQVKL
-969 PTTPPGSA
+969 
-977 APLETTPPVEGGTEY
+977 APSKEDKGG
-992 ETLAESTEEEEAAVA
+992 
-1007 PAEEKAAPD
+1007 
-1016 AEAEGNVD
+1016 VD
-1024 LAEELKDELD
+1024 LGRELKGEMGDE
-1034 AAGGVAEAADPQV
+1034 GRVPEEDPQV
-1047 QDALE
+1047 QDALA
-1052 KLRAG
+1052 KLREG
-1057 TKEGLSPADHH
+1057 TKEGLSPTDHH

-1080 DDAMREFNTA
+1080 DDAMREFGKA
-1090 RAGGDAREAPAAAQV
+1090 KEGGDAREAPAEGAASKPARTGGKKAKTQAAAPEV
-1105 DAEPEQTVASTA
+1105 AEAPEKPAAPKTPKAPKASTEKPTVATAAPVKAPAKPAAKKAPAAKSASTQAPAKKGAAPKAVAGKASAKKGAPA
-1117 KAVVKAA
+1117 KAAGAKSSVKKG
-1124 LAAVKKASSI
+1124 AAVKKA
-1134 AKDTVVDAVSAS
+1134 AS
-1146 DEDEEPA
+1146 
-1153 APAKARPAKKAA
+1153 AKKAA
-1165 GKKARAAAT
+1165 GGKAS
-1174 KAPVKAT
+1174 
-1181 GAKGAVTKAPA
+1181 AK
-1192 KGAAKKAAAKK
+1192 KGAAKKAAGKASSKKSAAKK
-1203 APAKGAAKK
+1203 APVK
-1212 ASTQKAAAKK
+1212 KAAAKK
-1222 APAKGAAK
+1222 AGGR
-1230 KASTQQAA
+1230 
-1238 AKKAPAKAA
+1238 APAK
-1247 SKKASA
+1247 KKASA
-1253 QKAAAKKAPAK
+1253 KKAAAKKV
-1264 AASKKASAQK
+1264 
-1274 AAAKKASA
+1274 
-1282 KGSAKKAATKK
+1282 T
-1293 GAAKKVAAA
+1293 
-1302 SKKPVK
+1302 
-1308 KAAGRK
+1308 R
-1314 APAKKRTGAKPK
+1314 AKPS

>member
-14 TEVEARRYAFWLE
+14 SEVEARWYNQWLE
-27 RNYFRAEAPSDK
+27 RDYFRAEATSSK

-115 AFLERVWEWKGKFG
+115 AFLERVWTWKGKYG
-129 DRIGEQH
+129 ARIGEQH

-195 EHQEKNGSIWHIRY
+195 EHEEKNGSLWHIRY
-209 PVKDSDR
+209 PVKGTDR
-216 TLTVATTRPE
+216 AFTVATTRPE

-238 EDERYQDLIGKHVV
+238 EDPRYADLVGKSVA
-252 LPLSGREI
+252 LPLTDREI
-260 PIIADGELV
+260 PIIADAELV
-269 DPKFGTGVVKV
+269 NMEFGTGVVKV

-301 ILDDAARMTKE
+301 ILDEAARMTKD
-312 TGKYTGTDRFDARKQ
+312 TGKYAGLSSGDARKQ
-327 VLADLQELGLLEKEE
+327 VLADLTELGLLEKEE
-342 PHKLSVGTCQRCT
+342 PHKLNVGTCQRCS

-421 YYCTACSPRLG
+421 WYCAACTPPEARSLDTA
-432 DDTDLPLDAAT
+432 D
-443 VKVGGVDFARAE
+443 V
-455 PIVAREQPTSCPK
+455 IVARTPPESCPK
-468 CGGATFI
+468 CGGTELT

-495 GWPRNTPDLQTFYPT
+495 GWPRQTPELTTFYPT

-528 MMGLHFMGDVPFRT
+528 MMGLHFMKDVPFRT

-553 GEKMSKTKGN
+553 GDKMSKTKGN

-570 ILGASLDKLAPTLKN
+570 ILGAKADALQPSLRN
-585 KFPQGMPA
+585 RFPQGMPA

-619 LAGYKAF
+619 LGGYKAF

-635 FALMNMGEFTL
+635 FALMNMGDFRL
-646 DERPLKARPLT
+646 DATPLEGRTLT

-666 LQRATTEARASLE
+666 LQKATAETRASLE
-679 TYGFAEAASTLYQ
+679 AYGFAEAASTLYQ

-701 YIELAKGSLYGTDE
+701 YIELAKGSLYGEDA
-715 QAKDSARAVL
+715 QAKDTTRAVL
-725 VYSLDRILRLLH
+725 VYCLDRILRLMH

-752 MSRPVDSIMIASYPE
+752 MARPTESICIAAYPE
-767 PDADLVD
+767 PDADRVD
-774 EAAEAEMAPVIATIE
+774 AAAEAEMAPVIAAIE

-795 GESNLSPATKVKAV
+795 GESNLPPSAKVKAV
-809 VQSPDARTRELL
+809 VQSPDATTRELL

-830 LAGLSEVEI
+830 LAGLAEVQVGPP
-839 GAPGTKPPQAAAF
+839 GAKPPQAAAF
-852 VGTNLEIYVPLA
+852 VSGNLEIYVPLA
-864 GLIDLDAERD
+864 GLVDLDAERD
-874 RLRKE
+874 RLKKE
-879 IARAEQEAAG
+879 IARAEQELG
-889 VLRKLENPN
+889 GLQRKLDNPN
-898 FVAKAPPDVVEK
+898 FVARAPPDVVEK
-910 DRARVEELK
+910 DKARVAELQERAVKLQEHLKRIAEAPVSETPSPLPGSTEVESESPGPETSETAHVKVAAEPPESKGDVDLGQELK
-919 ERKAKLQDHL
+919 GEL
-929 QRIAPEPAM
+929 
-938 PAAPPSES
+938 
-946 STPTESVEPTE
+946 
-957 ADIATEADVATE
+957 
-969 PTTPPGSA
+969 
-977 APLETTPPVEGGTEY
+977 
-992 ETLAESTEEEEAAVA
+992 
-1007 PAEEKAAPD
+1007 
-1016 AEAEGNVD
+1016 EAEPEGQ
-1024 LAEELKDELD
+1024 APQ
-1034 AAGGVAEAADPQV
+1034 AADPV
-1047 QDALE
+1047 VEDALN
-1052 KLRAG
+1052 KLREG
-1057 TKEGLSPADHH
+1057 TKEGLSAADHH

-1075 SMGLV
+1075 TMGLV
-1080 DDAMREFNTA
+1080 DDAMREFD
-1090 RAGGDAREAPAAAQV
+1090 RAKEGGDAREAPEDAAR
-1105 DAEPEQTVASTA
+1105 P
-1117 KAVVKAA
+1117 
-1124 LAAVKKASSI
+1124 VKKA
-1134 AKDTVVDAVSAS
+1134 AGK
-1146 DEDEEPA
+1146 
-1153 APAKARPAKKAA
+1153 KAGAKKAA
-1165 GKKARAAAT
+1165 GKKTGAAK
-1174 KAPVKAT
+1174 KAAGKKTGAAKKAT
-1181 GAKGAVTKAPA
+1181 GKKASAK

-1203 APAKGAAKK
+1203 TSAKKAAGKKGAAKK
-1212 ASTQKAAAKK
+1212 ARAKKPAAKKAAGKKTGAKKAAAKK
-1222 APAKGAAK
+1222 TTRGKPA
-1230 KASTQQAA
+1230 
-1238 AKKAPAKAA
+1238 
-1247 SKKASA
+1247 
-1253 QKAAAKKAPAK
+1253 
-1264 AASKKASAQK
+1264 
-1274 AAAKKASA
+1274 
-1282 KGSAKKAATKK
+1282 
-1293 GAAKKVAAA
+1293 
-1302 SKKPVK
+1302 
-1308 KAAGRK
+1308 R
-1314 APAKKRTGAKPK
+1314 
-1326 ARAKARR
+1326 KARR

>member
-1 MTDTTELSKAYEP
+1 MSDTTELSKAYEP

-27 RNYFRAEAPSDK
+27 KGYFRAEATSDK
-39 PPFSIVLPPPN
+39 PAFSIVLPPPN

-115 AFLERVWEWKGKFG
+115 AFLKRVWEWKGKYG
-129 DRIGEQH
+129 ARIGEQH
-136 RYLGASLD
+136 RFLGASLD

-195 EHQEKNGSIWHIRY
+195 EHEEKNGSIWHIRY

-216 TLTVATTRPE
+216 ALTVATTRPE

-238 EDERYQDLIGKHVV
+238 EDERYKDLIGKRVV

-285 FNDYQTGLRHK
+285 FNDYQTGLRHG

-301 ILDDAARMTKE
+301 ILDDAARMTKD
-312 TGKYTGTDRFDARKQ
+312 TGKYAGMDRFEARKA
-327 VLADLQELGLLEKEE
+327 VLADLQEQGLLEKEE
-342 PHKLSVGTCQRCT
+342 PHKLSVGTCQRSG

-367 VKIEPLAKPAI
+367 IKIEPLARPAI

-390 ESWTNTYFHWM
+390 ESWTNTFFHWM

-421 YYCTACSPRLG
+421 YYCTSCSPRLG
-432 DDTDLPLDAAT
+432 DDTDLPLDAPT
-443 VKVGGVDFARAE
+443 VKVGGVDFSRAE
-455 PIVAREQPTSCPK
+455 PIVARQAPESCPK
-468 CGGATFI
+468 CGGTSFV

-495 GWPRNTPDLQTFYPT
+495 GWPRPTEELKTFYPT

-570 ILGASLDKLAPTLKN
+570 ILGAKPEALAPALKN

-635 FALMNMGEFTL
+635 FALMNMGEFQY
-646 DERPLKARPLT
+646 DGASLKECSLT

-666 LQRATTEARASLE
+666 LQRATAEARASLE
-679 TYGFAEAASTLYQ
+679 NYGFAEAASTLYQ

-701 YIELAKGSLYGTDE
+701 YIELSKGSLYGEDAA
-715 QAKDSARAVL
+715 AKDTTRAVL
-725 VYSLDRILRLLH
+725 IYSLDRVLRLMH

-752 MSRPVDSIMIASYPE
+752 MSRPTDSIMIAAYPE
-767 PDADLVD
+767 PDTALVD
-774 EAAEAEMAPVIATIE
+774 EAAEAEMAPVIAAIE
-789 GLRTLR
+789 GLRTIR
-795 GESNLSPATKVKAV
+795 GESNLPPATKVKAV

-821 ERWRAYLMP
+821 ERWRGYLMP
-830 LAGLSEVEI
+830 LAGLSEVHVGPP
-839 GAPGTKPPQAAAF
+839 GAKPPQAAAF
-852 VGTNLEIYVPLA
+852 VATNLEIFVPLA

-879 IARAEQEAAG
+879 IARAEQEAAS

-910 DRARVEELK
+910 DRARVVELK
-919 ERKAKLQDHL
+919 ERKAKLEDHL
-929 QRIAPEPAM
+929 QRIAPEPSM
-938 PAAPPSES
+938 PESTPSES
-946 STPTESVEPTE
+946 STPAVVEDLASPS
-957 ADIATEADVATE
+957 E
-969 PTTPPGSA
+969 PA
-977 APLETTPPVEGGTEY
+977 QVK
-992 ETLAESTEEEEAAVA
+992 VA
-1007 PAEEKAAPD
+1007 PTKEEK
-1016 AEAEGNVD
+1016 GGVD
-1024 LAEELKDELD
+1024 LGQELKGELGDE
-1034 AAGGVAEAADPQV
+1034 GRVPEADPQV
-1047 QDALE
+1047 QDALA
-1052 KLRAG
+1052 KLREG
-1057 TKEGLSPADHH
+1057 TKEGLSPTDHH

-1080 DDAMREFNTA
+1080 DDAMREFDKA
-1090 RAGGDAREAPAAAQV
+1090 KEGGDSREAPAQATEPAAR
-1105 DAEPEQTVASTA
+1105 PA
-1117 KAVVKAA
+1117 KAKKPAAKAGTPA
-1124 LAAVKKASSI
+1124 SASAVEAPEAEVEAPKPAKKAAVKSAPTKA
-1134 AKDTVVDAVSAS
+1134 AGTGAAEK
-1146 DEDEEPA
+1146 A
-1153 APAKARPAKKAA
+1153 APAKAATVEAAPKAKAPPAKTEAKVAKAPAKTEAKAKVVKAPAKSEAKAGAKAKAAKAPAKAGAKKVGAKAEKKGGAKAKAGAKKAGAKAEKKGGVKAKA
-1165 GKKARAAAT
+1165 G
-1174 KAPVKAT
+1174 KAPVKKG
-1181 GAKGAVTKAPA
+1181 GAKAGKASAKQAGKGGAKAPA
-1192 KGAAKKAAAKK
+1192 AKKSTKKASAGKAAAKK
-1203 APAKGAAKK
+1203 V
-1212 ASTQKAAAKK
+1212 T
-1222 APAKGAAK
+1222 
-1230 KASTQQAA
+1230 
-1238 AKKAPAKAA
+1238 
-1247 SKKASA
+1247 
-1253 QKAAAKKAPAK
+1253 
-1264 AASKKASAQK
+1264 
-1274 AAAKKASA
+1274 
-1282 KGSAKKAATKK
+1282 
-1293 GAAKKVAAA
+1293 
-1302 SKKPVK
+1302 
-1308 KAAGRK
+1308 R
-1314 APAKKRTGAKPK
+1314 AKPS